1 MKNYVE
7 FGKDLYLEHAKAI
20 PYDIR
25 DLTMAHMHPS
35 YELLLL
41 LDRVPYSA
49 IINGKIIRE
58 TGPVAMLIAP
68 YCMHFTY
75 YLDKNAN
82 DKYFSVFY
90 IGEDYINTFP
100 ENIIP
105 IKGLI
110 GSEQAVIFD
119 LNGHEE
125 DIRKVLE
132 PILDLHV
139 VKKNVKGHYYRPTD
153 VKQRLMFGVIINI
166 LSELGKDKALKY
178 VLSNESYI
186 YDVVMYIVQNLDK
199 NLSTPDIAAQF
210 FVSRDKLN
218 RDFKQYTQMTVKDFV
233 TQTRINLA
241 KSRLTET
248 KYTVSEISDMCG
260 FENEIYFYSF
270 FKKYTGMTPRQYAE
284 KMKK

>member
-7 FGKDLYLEHAKAI
+7 FGKDLYIEHAKAI

-82 DKYFSVFY
+82 DKFFSVFY
-90 IGEDYINTFP
+90 IGEDYINNFP

-119 LNGHEE
+119 LNGHDEE
-125 DIRKVLE
+125 IRKIME
-132 PILDLHV
+132 PILDLHKG
-139 VKKNVKGHYYRPTD
+139 KKNVKGHYYRPTD

-241 KSRLTET
+241 KSRLTDT
-248 KYTVSEISDMCG
+248 KYTVGEISDMCG

-270 FKKYTGMTPRQYAE
+270 FKKNTGMTPRQYAE